1 MMLLIIGCSVFSC
14 TNQKGELQVGCQL
27 PATVSFSQDILP
39 IFNSQCSTFGCHTSS
54 MRAGNLNLEASVAYL
69 QLMQPGKGYIDTL
82 NPTYSVLYNKLITT
96 TNPMPLSGKL
106 DNCKINVI
114 LKWIQQKAKNN

>member
-1 MMLLIIGCSVFSC
+1 MPIIIGITVFSC
-14 TNQKGELQVGCQL
+14 TYTKGDLQVDCIM
-27 PATVSFSQDILP
+27 PNTVSFHQDILP
-39 IFNSQCSTFGCHTSS
+39 IFNSQCNISGCHTSGVH
-54 MRAGNLNLEASVAYL
+54 AGNLNLEAAVAYS

-82 NPTYSVLYNKLITT
+82 NPEYSVLYNKLITT

-106 DNCKINVI
+106 DNCKINLV